1 MKGLENKIPPP
12 AVALLVATAM
22 WGLAEATP
30 NMPVDNTTRL
40 ALVALCYLLG
50 AGFSLGGV
58 MSFRRAKTTVNPL
71 KPESASALVDTGIY
85 RYTRNPMYVG
95 FALFLLAWAVFLSSL
110 WALLGLPLFIAY
122 IQRFQIRPEERAL
135 EQIFGSEFLDYKRR
149 VRRWL

>member
-95 FALFLLAWAVFLSSL
+95 FALFLLAWAAFLSSL

-122 IQRFQIRPEERAL
+122 IQHFQIRPEERAL
-135 EQIFGSEFLDYKRR
+135 EGIFGSEFLDYKRR

>member
-1 MKGLENKIPPP
+1 VKGLENKIPPP

>member
-12 AVALLVATAM
+12 AVALLVATTM

-30 NMPVDNTTRL
+30 NVTVDNKVRL
-40 ALVALCYLLG
+40 TVVAVCYLLG

-95 FALFLLAWAVFLSSL
+95 FALFLLAWAVFLSSP

-122 IQRFQIRPEERAL
+122 IQYFQIRPEERAL
-135 EQIFGSEFLDYKRR
+135 ERIFGSEFLDYKRR